1 MTIYSKVKI
10 YRNISKKRFQ
20 KVLTYKM
27 VDDIILSVAPRGNE
41 VKETRKA
48 LEIQGCKRPEH

>member
-1 MTIYSKVKI
+1 MKI